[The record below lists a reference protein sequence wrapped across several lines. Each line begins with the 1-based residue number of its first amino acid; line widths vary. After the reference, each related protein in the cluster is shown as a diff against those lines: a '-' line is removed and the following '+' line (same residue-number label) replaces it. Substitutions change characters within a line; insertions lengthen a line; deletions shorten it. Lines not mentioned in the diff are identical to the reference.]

1 MNLEGTVAYI
11 GIGSNMGDKV
21 LNCKNAIEEM
31 NRLPGCTVTASSS
44 FYKTEPVGMENQDWY
59 INCVSQ
65 LNTSLDP
72 FQLIKA
78 LLSIEQAMGRRRK
91 KRWES
96 RIIDLD
102 ILLFGREIIQSPD
115 LVIPHPLMHK
125 RRFVL
130 EPLAQLAPELLHPV
144 LTITIRRLLEGLPMR
159 PAVEPAGKEE

>member
-65 LNTSLDP
+65 LNTYLNP

-78 LLSIEQAMGRRRK
+78 LLSIEHAMGRRRRR
-91 KRWES
+91 RWEA

-102 ILLFGREIIQSPD
+102 ILLFGQEIIRSRD
-115 LVIPHPLMHK
+115 LVVPHPLMQE

-130 EPLAQLAPELLHPV
+130 EPLAQLSPEFMHPV
-144 LTITIRRLLEGLPMR
+144 LKVTIRRLLEGLPMG
-159 PAVEPAGKEE
+159 PSVEPAGGEV